1 MRRKILAANWKMN
14 LSKVE
19 SETLLKEISK
29 IDLQA
34 NRDMILFTPSIYL
47 YQAEEFLKDGN
58 YGVQNFYFEEKGA
71 YTGEISLEQ
80 AKDFGIKYALVG
92 HSERRNIF
100 NESND
105 LLNKKVK
112 AAIKNNVT
120 PVFCIGEPL
129 KERENS
135 TYEAYLYKELK
146 EGLEG
151 VDIEDA
157 RKIIFAYEPIW
168 AIGTGKTAK
177 TSDIKITLEF
187 IRNTLDYMY
196 KGIKD
201 DVHLLYGGSVN
212 DKNIDEIMKTEHV
225 DGVLVGGA
233 SLKIDSWKRIV
244 EYKE

>member
-14 LSKVE
+14 LSKEE
-19 SETLLKEISK
+19 SQILLKEVSS
-29 IDLQA
+29 IDVKD
-34 NRDMILFTPSIYL
+34 NREMILCLPSIYL
-47 YQAEEFLKDGN
+47 YQAEEHLKDKS
-58 YGVQNFYFEEKGA
+58 YGVQNFYYEPRGA
-71 YTGEISLEQ
+71 FTGEISLEQ
-80 AKDFGIKYALVG
+80 VKDFGIKYAIVG
-92 HSERRNIF
+92 HSERRTIF
-100 NESND
+100 NESNE
-105 LLNKKVK
+105 LLNKKIK
-112 AAIKNNVT
+112 AAIKNEIT
-120 PVFCIGEPL
+120 PIFCIGEPL

-146 EGLEG
+146 EGLDG
-151 VDIEDA
+151 IDIEQA
-157 RKIIFAYEPIW
+157 KNIIYAYEPIW

-201 DVHLLYGGSVN
+201 DVHLLYGGSVK
-212 DKNIDEIMKTEHV
+212 DSNIDEIMATEHV

-233 SLKIDSWKRIV
+233 SLKADSWKRIV

>member
-14 LSKVE
+14 LSKEE
-19 SETLLKEISK
+19 SQILLKEVSS
-29 IDLQA
+29 IDVKD
-34 NRDMILFTPSIYL
+34 NREMILCLPSIYL
-47 YQAEEFLKDGN
+47 YQAEKYLKDKS
-58 YGVQNFYFEEKGA
+58 YGVQNFYYEPSGA
-71 YTGEISLEQ
+71 FTGEISLEQ
-80 AKDFGIKYALVG
+80 AKEFGVKYAIVG
-92 HSERRNIF
+92 HSERRTIF
-100 NESND
+100 NESNE
-105 LLNKKVK
+105 LLNQKIK
-112 AAIKNNVT
+112 AAIKNGIT
-120 PVFCIGEPL
+120 PIFCIGEPL

-151 VDIEDA
+151 IDIDDA
-157 RKIIFAYEPIW
+157 RNIIYAYEPIW

-187 IRNTLDYMY
+187 IRNTLDYMF

-201 DVHLLYGGSVN
+201 DVNLLYGGSVKDN
-212 DKNIDEIMKTEHV
+212 NIDEIMATEHV

-233 SLKIDSWKRIV
+233 SLKADSWKRIV